1 MTALKD
7 RLLTLPGLRFG
18 RPVVAVVR
26 LAGVVGMLP
35 LRRGGLSLAGLD
47 RPLRRA
53 FAMRGAKAVA
63 LVIDSPGGSAAQA
76 SLIAARIRALA
87 AEKELP
93 VLAFVE
99 DIAASGGYWLACAAD
114 EIHADPCSIV
124 GSIGVISASFG
135 FTEAITRLGIERR
148 VHTKGERK
156 AFLDPFREERPE
168 DLAVLDELQGDVY
181 ERFKAFVRERRGS
194 RLRIAEEELFSG
206 RVWSGQAAAAIGL
219 VDGLGEMRSVL
230 RERYGEQ
237 LRLRLVNPPRQAW
250 WRSLTPGGASEA
262 LADALLYRIEER
274 LLRSRYGL

>member
-1 MTALKD
+1 MTLAE
-7 RLLTLPGLRFG
+7 RLASLAPLRR
-18 RPVVAVVR
+18 RPVVPVVR
-26 LAGVVGMLP
+26 MAGVVGMPKLG
-35 LRRGGLSLAGLD
+35 RGGLSLAALD

-53 FAMRGAKAVA
+53 FAVRGAVAVA
-63 LVIDSPGGSAAQA
+63 LVVDSPGGSAAQA

-114 EIHADPCSIV
+114 EIHADPCSIL
-124 GSIGVISASFG
+124 GSIGVISAGFG
-135 FTEAITRLGIERR
+135 FAEAIGRLGIERR

-168 DLAVLDELQGDVY
+168 DLAVLDELQEDLY
-181 ERFKAFVRERRGS
+181 ERFKAFVRERRGG

-206 RVWSGQAAAAIGL
+206 RVWSGRRAAAFGL
-219 VDGLGEMRSVL
+219 VDGLGEMRGIL
-230 RERYGEQ
+230 RERYGDE
-237 LRLRLVNPPRQAW
+237 LRLRLVNPPRQPW
-250 WRSLTPGGASEA
+250 WRGFSPAGAGEA
-262 LADALLYRIEER
+262 LADALLERAEER